1 MSTGSMPPGQFH
13 PAGPTPERGSNRAPM
28 MLAGLALFV
37 AIVAAGVSIVALS
50 QASKPAAA
58 APASPTLTGGSTA
71 PAANPS
77 VDVTPT
83 DDTETTAPSSE
94 PTSDPTDG
102 PDPSGV
108 YTVAYA
114 AEPLVLQPSGRY
126 VDLDAP
132 SGNSSSAV
140 YELQYSGTA
149 PAAKL
154 EFNSDVALASIASPA
169 PTANDCVQQ
178 LRRAPIDP
186 VFTPSK
192 GQQVCVLTSRSAADD
207 QGTRQRV
214 VLMKVNSITEDGT
227 LNLTLSAWTVPR

>member
-1 MSTGSMPPGQFH
+1 MSTASPPPAQFQ
-13 PAGPTPERGSNRAPM
+13 PDRPSPEKGSNRGPM

-37 AIVAAGVSIVALS
+37 AVVAAGVSIVALS
-50 QASKPAAA
+50 QASRPAAA
-58 APASPTLTGGSTA
+58 AAGATPTGGSTA

-83 DDTETTAPSSE
+83 DDTGTTAPSSE

-140 YELQYSGTA
+140 YELQYNGFA

-154 EFNSDVALASIASPA
+154 EFNNDVALASIASPA

-186 VFTPSK
+186 TFTPSK

-207 QGTRQRV
+207 QGTRQKV
-214 VLMKVNSITEDGT
+214 VLMKIDSITEDGT